1 MTVRFYLKRA
11 KDNHL
16 SGIYARLH
24 HNMATYKY
32 YLTEKIRPSEWSTK
46 TQRAKAGT
54 KTSLEFNQRLAE
66 ISGKITDAFY
76 NYQNTHQ
83 GAAPTQTHFKE
94 ILDEVFNKQ
103 SQARIDRELQK
114 TFWGFLQNFIDR
126 MQSGSRVHLQKNTP
140 LSQSTIN
147 NVRNLKNHLLEYQ
160 RVSRRP
166 IEFDTIDMT
175 FYYGFTDYMTKVKKA
190 NINTIGKLITNI
202 KVVMREA
209 LEFGYTN
216 NMIFTHRKFRSAAA
230 DTDMVYLSSKEIVEI
245 GKLDLSEDKC
255 HERVRDLF
263 LVGCYTGLRY
273 SDLSRLSAEA
283 IDGDILCV
291 TQVKTGD
298 PVHIPLRMEVKE
310 ILDKYDGQ
318 FPESIS
324 NQKFNQYLGEVC
336 AKCELLQ
343 KEVCIQTFTA
353 GKRMSI
359 VKPKHEFVTSHTARR
374 SFATNEYLARDLQPA
389 EIRSITGHKTDK
401 SFYKYI
407 RTTPRENAENVAKKW
422 KEREDRQLR
431 IANPKS
437 QLRAV

>member
-1 MTVRFYLKRA
+1 M
-11 KDNHL
+11 
-16 SGIYARLH
+16 
-24 HNMATYKY
+24 
-32 YLTEKIRPSEWSTK
+32 
-46 TQRAKAGT
+46 
-54 KTSLEFNQRLAE
+54 
-66 ISGKITDAFY
+66 
-76 NYQNTHQ
+76 
-83 GAAPTQTHFKE
+83 
-94 ILDEVFNKQ
+94 
-103 SQARIDRELQK
+103 DRELQR

-147 NVRNLKNHLLEYQ
+147 NVRNLKNHLLEYE
-160 RVSRRP
+160 RVSRRA

-209 LEFGYTN
+209 LEFGYTS

-230 DTDMVYLSSKEIVEI
+230 DTDMVYLNTKEISEI
-245 GKLDLSEDKC
+245 GKLDLSEDQRL
-255 HERVRDLF
+255 ERVRDLF
-263 LVGCYTGLRY
+263 LVGCYTGLRF
-273 SDLSRLSAEA
+273 SDLSRLSTDA
-283 IDGDILCV
+283 IDNDILCV

-298 PVHIPLRMEVKE
+298 PVHIPLRLEVKT
-310 ILDKYDGQ
+310 IIDKYDGK
-318 FPESIS
+318 FPEPIS

-343 KEVCIQTFTA
+343 KEVSIQTFTG
-353 GKRMSI
+353 GKRISI
-359 VKPKHEFVTSHTARR
+359 VKPKHKFITSHTARR

-389 EIRSITGHKTDK
+389 EIRAITGHKTDK

-422 KEREDRQLR
+422 KEREQRNLVLVPGK
-431 IANPKS
+431 N

>member
-1 MTVRFYLKRA
+1 
-11 KDNHL
+11 
-16 SGIYARLH
+16 
-24 HNMATYKY
+24 
-32 YLTEKIRPSEWSTK
+32 
-46 TQRAKAGT
+46 
-54 KTSLEFNQRLAE
+54 
-66 ISGKITDAFY
+66 
-76 NYQNTHQ
+76 
-83 GAAPTQTHFKE
+83 
-94 ILDEVFNKQ
+94 
-103 SQARIDRELQK
+103 
-114 TFWGFLQNFIDR
+114 
-126 MQSGSRVHLQKNTP
+126 MQSGSRIHLQKNTP
-140 LSQSTIN
+140 LLQSTIN
-147 NVRNLKNHLLEYQ
+147 NVRNLKNHLQEYQ

-166 IEFDTIDMT
+166 IEFDNIDMT
-175 FYYGFTDYMTKVKKA
+175 FYYGFTDYITKVKMA

-202 KVVMREA
+202 KVVIREA
-209 LEFGYTN
+209 FEFGYSS

-230 DTDMVYLSSKEIVEI
+230 DTDMVYLSNKEI

-273 SDLSRLSAEA
+273 FDLSKLSADA

-298 PVHIPLRMEVKE
+298 PVDFPLSMEVKA
-310 ILDKYDGQ
+310 ILDKYNGQ
-318 FPESIS
+318 FHESIS
-324 NQKFNQYLGEVC
+324 NQELNKYLGEVC

-359 VKPKHEFVTSHTARR
+359 VKPKHEFVTSHTAHR
-374 SFATNEYLARDLQPA
+374 SFATKEYLARDLQPA

-422 KEREDRQLR
+422 KEREDQQLR
-431 IANPKS
+431 IANPKG
-437 QLRAV
+437 QPQAV